1 MPNWQMEVRNVLE
14 ITGAISYMISHSKQV
29 MSTELGPDWR
39 SNFATFDPIP
49 FASASI
55 GQVHRA
61 TLSPLI
67 SPSTPY
73 RSVAVKVQ
81 FPNIKSSIHSDL
93 RNLSLLLHTSRLLPR
108 GLFLK
113 SSLAAMAAELDDECN
128 YIYEANAARRFGSLL
143 KGDARFDVMGVVDDL
158 STANVLT
165 MQQMEGVPIVRAAKW
180 SQAIR
185 DEVCFMMFT
194 LYWPHG
200 FALRLR
206 RIS

>member
-1 MPNWQMEVRNVLE
+1 
-14 ITGAISYMISHSKQV
+14 
-29 MSTELGPDWR
+29 MSAELGPDWR
-39 SNFATFDPIP
+39 SYFATFDPIP

-61 TLSPLI
+61 TLSPTI

-81 FPNIKSSIHSDL
+81 FPNVKSSIHSDL

-108 GLFLK
+108 GLFLD

-128 YIYEANAARRFGSLL
+128 YVYEANAARRFKTLL
-143 KGDARFDVMGVVDDL
+143 EGDPRFDVMSVVNEL
-158 STANVLT
+158 STTNVLT
-165 MQQMEGVPIVRAAKW
+165 MQRMEGIPIVRAMNW
-180 SQAIR
+180 SQATR
-185 DEVCFMMFT
+185 DEVRNT
-194 LYWPHG
+194 KLIISQLPDDSRI
-200 FALRLR
+200 RLG